1 MTAYK
6 SLLAAIVVGAVTA
19 GPVLAQTVAVPAPP
33 VRPVEPVRPM
43 AIMPMLVDSMLTLPI
58 DTMTLA
64 EEAVLLAGMH
74 TGLMAEQV
82 ALAHDAYSLAAG
94 FQASGSRESSAQ
106 DRARAA
112 EERAKERE
120 LDSRRMSQ
128 DREARAYDTGMRHV
142 YENRWEPALVAFD
155 QLVALKGSKVDAA
168 LYWKAY
174 SQDRLGQR
182 AEALTTIGTLTRE
195 HQASRYMQQARLLE
209 AEVRRNAGQ
218 PVRPQDQ
225 ADEDL
230 KLMAIA
236 SLQNSAPEQ
245 AVPMLNKLLQ
255 GNASPKLKERA
266 LFVLAQSNSPQARE
280 ALKTIAKGGSTP
292 ELQSRAISYL
302 GMHGGKESRAALA
315 EIYSSTPDVDSRK
328 RIIRALAMGGEKDR
342 LLSLAQ
348 SEQNSELRGEAV
360 RQLGMHGGH
369 VELSQLY
376 GKESSTD
383 IRKQI
388 IQAMAM
394 GDNSTLLTG
403 IARSEKDPELRRGAI
418 RSLGMMGGKASGD
431 TLVELYG
438 AETDVNIKKTII
450 QALGM
455 QDNAA
460 ALVAIARKEQDSV
473 LKRDI
478 VNRLSHSRSKVATD
492 YMLEILGDK

>member
-1 MTAYK
+1 M
-6 SLLAAIVVGAVTA
+6 
-19 GPVLAQTVAVPAPP
+19 
-33 VRPVEPVRPM
+33 RPVEPVRRRNRCFRHM
-43 AIMPMLVDSMLTLPI
+43 AALDSMSALPL

-64 EEAVLLAGMH
+64 HEATLLAGARH
-74 TGLMAEQV
+74 SLPNAT
-82 ALAHDAYSLAAG
+82 AYWLSNEAMTLAAG
-94 FQASGSRESSAQ
+94 FQDFEYAGSSQ

-112 EERAKERE
+112 ADREKERE
-120 LDSRRMSQ
+120 LDARRSSQ
-128 DREARAYDTGMRHV
+128 DREARMYETGMRHV
-142 YENRWEPALVAFD
+142 YENRWEPALAAFD

-342 LLSLAQ
+342 LLALAQ
-348 SEQNSELRGEAV
+348 SEQNAELRGEAV

-369 VELSQLY
+369 AELSQLY
-376 GKESSTD
+376 AKESSVE

-394 GDNSTLLTG
+394 GNNATLLTQ

-431 TLVELYG
+431 TLAELYG
-438 AETDVNIKKTII
+438 TESDVNIKKTII

-455 QDNAA
+455 QDNAT

-492 YMLEILGDK
+492 YMLELLSDK